1 MLLCALNPAEK
12 QTINVTVIINGK
24 DHVQALIDSGSTHSF
39 ITIALAK
46 KLNLPITIEE
56 STTSLANNSVCYTR
70 GRTRVNLRIAKTT
83 HEVDLTIVDA
93 LVSEMII
100 GMDVLSQHE
109 TVELRTGGK
118 LPKITCA
125 LFPVMKI
132 QPPEIFSSGLPE
144 DLKPISTRP
153 RYKNPRD
160 AEFIRAEAR
169 KLFDSQVI
177 EKSTSPWRAQAFVVR
192 EGKPR
197 MVIDYSETINI
208 FTKLD
213 AYPLTTVETV
223 LDAVA
228 KNYYFSRIDLK
239 SAYHQVPLKPEDRP
253 YTAFEADGDLF
264 QFTRLPFGL
273 KNAVPVFQKIMN
285 SIIKDNKLEKTYAYL
300 DDITVCGLT
309 LEEHDMNLK
318 AFMKVVEAN
327 NLTINME
334 KSVFRQK
341 KICLLGHVI
350 EKGTKRPD
358 PERLKPL
365 LEFPLPDTMPKLRRL
380 IGFFAY
386 YAKWISDYSNKIQP
400 LLKAQDS
407 SFSLSDDAVAR
418 AIENLKKDISS
429 SLLVLP
435 MHDAGPLTIETDASG
450 AAIGGALSQAG
461 RPIAFFSRTLSA
473 SEQKMSTVEREAMAI
488 VEATRRWSEYL
499 HSHHCVIKTDQK
511 SISYI
516 YSNPKSRIKN
526 EKLARWRLE
535 LSEFDYDIVY
545 RTGTTNVAADTLSR
559 IASLSDRDS
568 LLSLHEALAHPGT
581 ARMWEYVQRQHLPHS
596 LQEVKE
602 LTANCVTC
610 LECKP
615 RFFNPSVRGHLIRAT
630 KPFERLNIDILGP
643 KTPSATS
650 GRRFL
655 LVIVDEYSR
664 FPFASTLKDIT
675 TESVIQSLK
684 QLFSIFGPPNFIH
697 SDRGSQFLARDFDN
711 FLAQHGISHSRTT
724 PYSPQA
730 NGQVERYNGV
740 VWKSVRCILHSRN
753 LPQSMWESVLPEA
766 LAANRALLCT
776 ATNETPHSR
785 LFTFPRRGTRGFN
798 LPKWLSNGK
807 EAYLKRVVR
816 NKDEPEVQPVHI
828 IQVVNPSFA
837 RVEKQNGEI
846 DTVSTRH
853 LSPGRQNADDAPS
866 SETVP
871 ADASGEDEPPDVPT
885 TPAPSRPTRNR
896 QPPERLQIHW

>member
-1 MLLCALNPAEK
+1 
-12 QTINVTVIINGK
+12 
-24 DHVQALIDSGSTHSF
+24 
-39 ITIALAK
+39 
-46 KLNLPITIEE
+46 
-56 STTSLANNSVCYTR
+56 
-70 GRTRVNLRIAKTT
+70 
-83 HEVDLTIVDA
+83 
-93 LVSEMII
+93 MII

-109 TVELRTGGK
+109 AVELQTGGK

-144 DLKPISTRP
+144 DMKPISTRF

-160 AEFIRAEAR
+160 TEFMQDETK
-169 KLFDSQVI
+169 KLLDSGVI

-213 AYPLTTVETV
+213 AYPLTTMEAV

-228 KNYYFSRIDLK
+228 KNNYFSRIDLK
-239 SAYHQVPLKPEDRP
+239 SAYHQVPLKPEDRQ
-253 YTAFEADGDLF
+253 YTAFEADGELF

-285 SIIKDNKLEKTYAYL
+285 GIIKDNELQKTYAYL
-300 DDITVCGLT
+300 DDITVCGQT
-309 LEEHDMNLK
+309 LEEHDKNLEG
-318 AFMKVVEAN
+318 FMKVAEAN
-327 NLTINME
+327 NLTINKE
-334 KSVFRQK
+334 KSAFRQR
-341 KICLLGHVI
+341 KISLLGHVI
-350 EKGTKRPD
+350 EGGTKRPD

-365 LEFPLPDTMPKLRRL
+365 MEFSLPDTMPKLRRL

-386 YAKWISDYSNKIQP
+386 YAKWIPDYSNKIRP
-400 LLKAQDS
+400 LLKAQEN
-407 SFSLSDDAVAR
+407 SLPLSNDAVAT
-418 AIENLKKDISS
+418 ATDTLKKDISR

-435 MHDAGPLTIETDASG
+435 IQDAGPLTIETDASG
-450 AAIGGALSQAG
+450 AAIGGTLSQAG

-499 HSHHCVIKTDQK
+499 HSYHCIIKTDQK

-516 YSNPKSRIKN
+516 YSNPTSRIKN

-545 RTGTTNVAADTLSR
+545 RTGRTNVAADSLSR
-559 IASLSDRDS
+559 IASLSPCDS
-568 LLSLHEALAHPGT
+568 LLRLHEALAHPGT

-615 RFFNPSVRGHLIRAT
+615 RYFNPSVTGRLIRAT
-630 KPFERLNIDILGP
+630 RPFERLNIDILGP

-650 GRRFL
+650 GRRFI

-675 TESVIQSLK
+675 TDSVILSLK
-684 QLFSIFGPPNFIH
+684 QLFSMFGPPSFIH

-724 PYSPQA
+724 PYNPQA

-740 VWKSVRCILHSRN
+740 IWKSVRCILHSRN
-753 LPQSMWESVLPEA
+753 LPLSMWESVLPEA
-766 LAANRALLCT
+766 LAANRTLLCT

-785 LFTFPRRGTRGFN
+785 LFTFPRRATHGFS
-798 LPKWLSNGK
+798 LPKWLANGK

-816 NKDEPEVQPVHI
+816 NKDEPEVQPVHVV
-828 IQVVNPSFA
+828 QVVNPYFA

-846 DTVSTRH
+846 DTVSTRY
-853 LSPGRQNADDAPS
+853 LSPGRQNAETPS
-866 SETVP
+866 CEP
-871 ADASGEDEPPDVPT
+871 LPEDSNEEMPEPTDVPT
-885 TPAPSRPTRNR
+885 TPASSRPTRNR
-896 QPPERLQIHW
+896 QPPDRLQIHW